1 MEARHRIA
9 ELACLLEG
17 AGVEIVV
24 ADPDGSPLERYSV
37 ESVTSGPYG
46 FREEVTWLELGNG
59 LLVGLVTPAPP
70 PRQPL
75 QAGAG

>member
-1 MEARHRIA
+1 MEARHRTA

-17 AGVEIVV
+17 ARVEIVV
-24 ADPDGSPLERYSV
+24 ADPNGSPLERYPV

-46 FREEVTWLELGNG
+46 FRENVTWLELRNG